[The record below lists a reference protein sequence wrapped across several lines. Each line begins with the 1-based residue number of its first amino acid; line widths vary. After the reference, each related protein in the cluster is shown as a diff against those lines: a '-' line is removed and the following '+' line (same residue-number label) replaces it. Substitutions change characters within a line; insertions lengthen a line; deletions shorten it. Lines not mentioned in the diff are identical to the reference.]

1 MKDKKVRAI
10 DILRM
15 IPCEELAK
23 LSLSTKVD
31 YCAKA
36 LSGERVFYLLVY
48 AFLAA
53 DEVSQRKLETV
64 FNTDMFKTLFNI
76 SLDAKITHG
85 SISTRLSKIDLTL
98 FEKAYEVIY
107 QRFSRMYTKEEAL
120 PMNLIRVDSSMV
132 AETCN
137 KLKKGFTVGKKPGG
151 GKNSRKQIKYTM
163 AYDGFSA
170 KLSEVFS
177 DSTYLSEDMAMPEVL
192 TQLIKKDSNHENL
205 YVLDRGF
212 SSLEN
217 YDNVTEQRGKFVGRI
232 KTNRKMEVVRS
243 LMDETTDTDL
253 RNLDLQDDIVVH
265 LYDGKKKEFSKT
277 EYRVIKARF
286 KVPRDTTRPANKG
299 KVKRVE
305 NEVYLITNDFELTA
319 KQIAE
324 AYKKRWD
331 IEVFFKFLK
340 QNLSFSHFISTSEN
354 GIKVVLY
361 MTLITAMLVLIYKRE
376 NEMGYTIGKFSF
388 FMEMQ
393 DWVVK
398 LMATLQNEKLNLLA
412 YENMRLR
419 ARIP

>member
-15 IPCEELAK
+15 IPYEELAK
-23 LSLSTKVD
+23 LSMSTKVD

-76 SLDAKITHG
+76 SLDARITHG
-85 SISTRLSKIDLTL
+85 SISTRLSRIDLTF
-98 FEKAYEVIY
+98 FEKSYELIY
-107 QRFSRMYTKEEAL
+107 QRFSRMYTREEAL

-137 KLKKGFTVGKKPGG
+137 KLKRGFTVCKKPGG
-151 GKNSRKQIKYTM
+151 EKTSRRQIKYTM

-170 KLSEVFS
+170 KLAEVFS
-177 DSTYLSEDMAMPEVL
+177 DSTYLSEDMAMPEVVMR
-192 TQLIKKDSNHENL
+192 LIKKDTGHENL

-212 SSLEN
+212 SSLRN
-217 YDNVTEQRGKFVGRI
+217 YENVTAHDGKFVGRI
-232 KTNRKMEVVRS
+232 KTNRKMEVLRS
-243 LMDETTDTDL
+243 LMDENTDRDL
-253 RNLDLQDDIVVH
+253 GSLELQDDIAVR
-265 LYDGKKKEFSKT
+265 LYDGEKREFSAT
-277 EYRVIKARF
+277 AYRVVKARF

-305 NEVYLITNDFELTA
+305 NEVYLITNDFDLSA
-319 KQIAE
+319 KQISE
-324 AYKKRWD
+324 AYKRRWD
-331 IEVFFKFLK
+331 IEIFFKFLK
-340 QNLSFSHFISTSEN
+340 QNLSFSHFVSTSEN
-354 GIKVVLY
+354 GIKVILY
-361 MTLITAMLVLIYKRE
+361 MTLITAMLVMIYKRE

-393 DWVVK
+393 DWIVK
-398 LMATLQNEKLNLLA
+398 LMATLQNEKLSLLA
-412 YENMRLR
+412 YEDMKLR

>member
-85 SISTRLSKIDLTL
+85 SISTRLSKIDLTF

-170 KLSEVFS
+170 KLTEVFS

-376 NEMGYTIGKFSF
+376 KRNGIYYRQVQFLLWKCRIG
-388 FMEMQ
+388 
-393 DWVVK
+393 W
-398 LMATLQNEKLNLLA
+398 
-412 YENMRLR
+412 
-419 ARIP
+419 

>member
-15 IPCEELAK
+15 IPYDELAK
-23 LSLSTKVD
+23 LSMSTKVD
-31 YCAKA
+31 YCAKV

-85 SISTRLSKIDLTL
+85 SISSRLSKIELSF
-98 FEKAYEVIY
+98 FERAYDIIY
-107 QRFSRMYTKEEAL
+107 QRFSRMYTEKEAL

-137 KLKKGFTVGKKPGG
+137 KLKKGFTVGKKPVGD
-151 GKNSRKQIKYTM
+151 KTSRKQIKYTM

-170 KLSEVFS
+170 KLAEVFS

-192 TQLIKKDSNHENL
+192 TQLIKKDINHENL

-212 SSLEN
+212 SSLKN
-217 YDNVTEQRGKFVGRI
+217 YDKVTAHNGKFVGRI
-232 KTNRKMEVVRS
+232 KTNRKMKILRS
-243 LMDETTDTDL
+243 LMDENTDI
-253 RNLDLQDDIVVH
+253 NLGNLELQDDIVVH
-265 LYDGKKKEFSKT
+265 LYDREEKEYSAT
-277 EYRVIKARF
+277 EYRIIKARF

-305 NEVYLITNDFELTA
+305 NVVYLITNDFDLTA
-319 KQIAE
+319 KKIAE

-331 IEVFFKFLK
+331 IEIFFKFLK
-340 QNLSFSHFISTSEN
+340 QNLSFSHFVSTSEN
-354 GIKVVLY
+354 GIKIILY
-361 MTLITAMLVLIYKRE
+361 MTLITAMLVMIYKRE
-376 NEMGYTIGKFSF
+376 NDMGYTIGKFSF

-393 DWVVK
+393 DWIVK
-398 LMATLQNEKLNLLA
+398 FMATLQNEKLCLLE
-412 YENMRLR
+412 YEDMKRR

>member
-85 SISTRLSKIDLTL
+85 SISTRLSKIDLTF

-170 KLSEVFS
+170 KLTEVFS

-354 GIKVVLY
+354 GIKVILY
-361 MTLITAMLVLIYKRE
+361 MTLITAMLVMIYKRE

-398 LMATLQNEKLNLLA
+398 LMATLQNEKLSLLA
-412 YENMRLR
+412 YEDMRLR

>member
-23 LSLSTKVD
+23 LSLSTKID

-85 SISTRLSKIDLTL
+85 SISTRLSKIDLTF

-170 KLSEVFS
+170 KLTEVFS

-398 LMATLQNEKLNLLA
+398 LMATLQNEQLNLLA

>member
-85 SISTRLSKIDLTL
+85 SISTRLSKIDLTF

-151 GKNSRKQIKYTM
+151 GKASRKQIKYTM

-170 KLSEVFS
+170 KLTEVFS

-253 RNLDLQDDIVVH
+253 GNLELQDDIVVH

-354 GIKVVLY
+354 GIKVILY
-361 MTLITAMLVLIYKRE
+361 MTLITAMLVMIYKRE

-398 LMATLQNEKLNLLA
+398 LMATLQNEKLSLLA
-412 YENMRLR
+412 YEDMRLR

>member
-23 LSLSTKVD
+23 LSLSTKID
-31 YCAKA
+31 YCTKA

-85 SISTRLSKIDLTL
+85 SISTRLSKIDLTF

-170 KLSEVFS
+170 KLTEVFS

>member
-1 MKDKKVRAI
+1 
-10 DILRM
+10 
-15 IPCEELAK
+15 
-23 LSLSTKVD
+23 
-31 YCAKA
+31 
-36 LSGERVFYLLVY
+36 
-48 AFLAA
+48 
-53 DEVSQRKLETV
+53 
-64 FNTDMFKTLFNI
+64 
-76 SLDAKITHG
+76 
-85 SISTRLSKIDLTL
+85 
-98 FEKAYEVIY
+98 
-107 QRFSRMYTKEEAL
+107 
-120 PMNLIRVDSSMV
+120 MNLIRVDSSMV

-151 GKNSRKQIKYTM
+151 GKTSRKQIKYTM

-170 KLSEVFS
+170 KLTEVFS

-243 LMDETTDTDL
+243 LTDL
-253 RNLDLQDDIVVH
+253 GNLELQDDIVVH

-305 NEVYLITNDFELTA
+305 NEVYLITNDFKLTA

-354 GIKVVLY
+354 GIKVILY
-361 MTLITAMLVLIYKRE
+361 MTLITAMLVMIYKRE
-376 NEMGYTIGKFSF
+376 NEMGYTIGKFSFFMEINEMGYTIGKFSF

-398 LMATLQNEKLNLLA
+398 LMATLQNEKLSLLA
-412 YENMRLR
+412 YEDMRLR
-419 ARIP
+419 VRIP

>member
-1 MKDKKVRAI
+1 MKDKKIRAI

-64 FNTDMFKTLFNI
+64 FNTNMFKTLFNI

-85 SISTRLSKIDLTL
+85 SISTRLSKIDLTF

-151 GKNSRKQIKYTM
+151 GKTSRKQIKYTM

-170 KLSEVFS
+170 KLTEVFS

-253 RNLDLQDDIVVH
+253 GNLELQDDIVVH

-305 NEVYLITNDFELTA
+305 NEVYLITNDFKLTA

-354 GIKVVLY
+354 GIKVILY
-361 MTLITAMLVLIYKRE
+361 MTLITAMLVMIYKRE

-398 LMATLQNEKLNLLA
+398 LMATLQNEKLSLLA
-412 YENMRLR
+412 YEDMRLR